1 LGSRIIIII
10 IFRFSDSLIS
20 WVAES
25 PQLCIRFLSK
35 VAVLSECLSSSSDS
49 VSQVA
54 ESESHQLIIFSLS
67 GCKSSSSSSAHSLSL
82 GCCEK
87 LQRQRRRKE
96 RSNKLKGRRGRGK
109 AVQKI
114 MSLKSMIAS
123 MQSSGVA
130 KINLHEPQTPR
141 PGGVSQGSVLVVI
154 NATKDISPAPVYW
167 AIGNVVRKGDALKIL
182 GIITHVTNPCKSC
195 VHCTAAKCV
204 LLFFSLQELLL
215 LPSSRGSDEGITQF
229 PHAIHLMYLRNQS
242 ISVIFLQEFSPSSSS
257 SSRVVNFITQF
268 HI

>member
-1 LGSRIIIII
+1 
-10 IFRFSDSLIS
+10 
-20 WVAES
+20 
-25 PQLCIRFLSK
+25 
-35 VAVLSECLSSSSDS
+35 
-49 VSQVA
+49 
-54 ESESHQLIIFSLS
+54 
-67 GCKSSSSSSAHSLSL
+67 L

-96 RSNKLKGRRGRGK
+96 RSNKLKGGRGRGK

-130 KINLHEPQTPR
+130 RINLHEPQTPR

-204 LLFFSLQELLL
+204 LLFFSLQEVFL
-215 LPSSRGSDEGITQF
+215 LPSSRSSDEGIIQF
-229 PHAIHLMYLRNQS
+229 PHAIH
-242 ISVIFLQEFSPSSSS
+242 
-257 SSRVVNFITQF
+257 
-268 HI
+268 

>member
-10 IFRFSDSLIS
+10 IRFSDSLIS
-20 WVAES
+20 WVAEP
-25 PQLCIRFLSK
+25 PQLCIRFLLK

-49 VSQVA
+49 LSWVA

-67 GCKSSSSSSAHSLSL
+67 GCKSSSSSSSAHSLSL

-96 RSNKLKGRRGRGK
+96 RSNKLKGGRGRRK

-114 MSLKSMIAS
+114 MSLNSMIAS

-130 KINLHEPQTPR
+130 RINLHEPQTPR

-154 NATKDISPAPVYW
+154 NATKDILPAPVYW

-195 VHCTAAKCV
+195 VHCISSKMCFSF
-204 LLFFSLQELLL
+204 LFLA
-215 LPSSRGSDEGITQF
+215 R
-229 PHAIHLMYLRNQS
+229 
-242 ISVIFLQEFSPSSSS
+242 SSSS
-257 SSRVVNFITQF
+257 SSFIEK
-268 HI
+268 

>member
-10 IFRFSDSLIS
+10 IRLSDSLIS

-35 VAVLSECLSSSSDS
+35 VAVLSEFLSSSSDS

-229 PHAIHLMYLRNQS
+229 PHAIHLMYLRNQF

-257 SSRVVNFITQF
+257 RVVNFITQF

>member
-1 LGSRIIIII
+1 MQNHHHQLIRVSDILGCRIIII
-10 IFRFSDSLIS
+10 RFSDSLIS

-25 PQLCIRFLSK
+25 PRLCIRFLSK

-49 VSQVA
+49 LSRVA
-54 ESESHQLIIFSLS
+54 ESESHQLIIFSVS

-87 LQRQRRRKE
+87 LQRQRTRKE
-96 RSNKLKGRRGRGK
+96 RSNKLKGGRGRGK

-130 KINLHEPQTPR
+130 RINLHEPQTPR

-154 NATKDISPAPVYW
+154 NATKDISRAPVYW

-195 VHCTAAKCV
+195 VCTAQQQNVFCFSFPWKK
-204 LLFFSLQELLL
+204 FFFFLHQEVVMKESPNFLM
-215 LPSSRGSDEGITQF
+215 QF
-229 PHAIHLMYLRNQS
+229 I
-242 ISVIFLQEFSPSSSS
+242 
-257 SSRVVNFITQF
+257 
-268 HI
+268 

>member
-10 IFRFSDSLIS
+10 IRLSDSLIS

-35 VAVLSECLSSSSDS
+35 VAVLSEFLSSSSDS

-54 ESESHQLIIFSLS
+54 ESESHQLVIFSLS
-67 GCKSSSSSSAHSLSL
+67 GCESSSSSSSSAHSLSL

-204 LLFFSLQELLL
+204 LLFL
-215 LPSSRGSDEGITQF
+215 
-229 PHAIHLMYLRNQS
+229 
-242 ISVIFLQEFSPSSSS
+242 FLARTSSSS
-257 SSRVVNFITQF
+257 FIKR
-268 HI
+268 